1 MKRIDIILELALVFS
16 LVLILL
22 MRTTERVEAPAPT
35 VTLTPTFTPSPEPTP
50 TPVPTFTPTPTS
62 SPTPTP
68 IPSVEKDVEPGH
80 EFKPYT
86 GFWAYDAKGTAQHS
100 LQMVARSDERTG
112 IRIVTD
118 PLGVDRFCVALGAA
132 WAGGHPEHIGRC
144 VDVVMINGAV
154 LPCVLADVKQQEH
167 TKGRKNRY
175 GHINNDVLE
184 FIVEEKY
191 LPAKVNVLKGGN
203 GDMSKVGP
211 EFEGGVSKMIVYDL
225 WIENFGK

>member
-1 MKRIDIILELALVFS
+1 MKRIDIILELALVFA

-22 MRTTERVEAPAPT
+22 MRTTEHVEAPAPT
-35 VTLTPTFTPSPEPTP
+35 VTLTPTFTQSPEPTP
-50 TPVPTFTPTPTS
+50 TPIPTFTPTPTS

-86 GFWAYDAKGTAQHS
+86 GFWAYNAKGTAQHS

-154 LPCVLADVKQQEH
+154 LPCVLADVKQQVAYLQTFSQLMSRWSVSTILIDE
-167 TKGRKNRY
+167 RSAYPISFASSPCVIPNCLRLFR
-175 GHINNDVLE
+175 ILLP
-184 FIVEEKY
+184 IVMVIISLLY
-191 LPAKVNVLKGGN
+191 LIL
-203 GDMSKVGP
+203 S
-211 EFEGGVSKMIVYDL
+211 
-225 WIENFGK
+225 